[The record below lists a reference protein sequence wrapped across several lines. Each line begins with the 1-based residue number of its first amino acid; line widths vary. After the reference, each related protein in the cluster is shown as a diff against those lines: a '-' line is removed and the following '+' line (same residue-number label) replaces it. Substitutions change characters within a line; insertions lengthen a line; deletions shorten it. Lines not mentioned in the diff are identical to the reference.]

1 MSELFSKPRKSP
13 VPGLAILRPR
23 TGGLEG
29 SGARS
34 PDGPSVNCRWFVE
47 AYCEYRDGR
56 LTMPALTAV
65 QAHMASCEA
74 CRRYDRV
81 IRTGVSVLRAGE
93 APARSRTLGV
103 TRIRNRAWAMENRE
117 SVALGSAGSGMTTL
131 GVALVAIVLGSVAW
145 LPLFGP
151 GTSSAATPEFELA
164 PVVAAVRE
172 GPAPPR
178 PKIGLRPTRL
188 SLSTTL
194 TRPERP
200 SPRLAISDRLPFRLQ
215 REGPTDDVIWP
226 PVLVQGSSWFV
237 RPNARGLAA
246 GVDPD

>member
-13 VPGLAILRPR
+13 VPGPAILRAR
-23 TGGLEG
+23 AEGCEG
-29 SGARS
+29 SGACS

-47 AYCEYRDGR
+47 AYSEYRDDR
-56 LTMPALTAV
+56 LTMPARTAV

-81 IRTGVSVLRAGE
+81 IRNGVSVLRAGE
-93 APARSRTLGV
+93 AATRSRTLGV
-103 TRIRNRAWAMENRE
+103 TRIRNRAWAIEKRE
-117 SVALGSAGSGMTTL
+117 SMAFGSAGSGMTTL
-131 GVALVAIVLGSVAW
+131 GVALVAMVLGLFAW

-151 GTSSAATPEFELA
+151 GTSAAATPEFGLA

-172 GPAPPR
+172 SPAPPR

-188 SLSTTL
+188 SLSTAL
-194 TRPERP
+194 TRPEGR
-200 SPRLAISDRLPFRLQ
+200 SPRIAVSDRLPFRLQ
-215 REGPTDDVIWP
+215 REGPTDDAIWP